1 MVSTAALSGQI
12 TCGQWF
18 LSDEVRRTWR
28 ETLNEVEHRDAH
40 TAVMRYL
47 TPTAVIVQVAWYE
60 AAVAPG
66 GISVTAARRLTILVP
81 AAEAGQRPVGLTWC
95 L

>member
-1 MVSTAALSGQI
+1 VVSTAALSGQI

-60 AAVAPG
+60 AAVARWRHQRDG
-66 GISVTAARRLTILVP
+66 CQP
-81 AAEAGQRPVGLTWC
+81 AHDLGSGR
-95 L
+95 